1 MNNHERNK
9 DREDKEVTKMV
20 QVNNLYRERQG
31 DTVDKV
37 LLFIFA
43 FGIISW
49 IYAVCG

>member
-1 MNNHERNK
+1 MSNERNR
-9 DREDKEVTKMV
+9 DRERKEETKIVDVT
-20 QVNNLYRERQG
+20 NLYRERKDS

-43 FGIISW
+43 LGVVSW

>member
-1 MNNHERNK
+1 MRSERN
-9 DREDKEVTKMV
+9 RDKEDEQGTKIVNVT
-20 QVNNLYRERQG
+20 NLYRERNS

-43 FGIISW
+43 LGVFSW